1 MGNFIDLTGK
11 QFGNLIVLERTE
23 HPKDKKRT
31 YWLCEC
37 QCEKKTKI
45 IVEGY
50 HLRSGHT
57 TSCGCLKKKQFIE
70 RSSKGPNIYKIFQDK
85 VMGYNEEDCF
95 IIDKEDYD
103 KVKQY
108 RWHLDHYKYWVADI
122 EIDEVKKRIKLHRF
136 IMNAESNQKV
146 DHKDRNKNNNR
157 KENLRFCTIAEN
169 NYNKIQNPEKYV
181 GVRKRT
187 DTGKWSAKIQYKH
200 KIYNL
205 GCFEKEE
212 DALIARL
219 KAEKKFFRE
228 FAPQRHLFEKYNI

>member
-11 QFGNLIVLERTE
+11 QFSNLIVLERTE

-45 IVEGY
+45 IVEGH

-70 RSSKGPNIYKIFQDK
+70 RSSKGPNVYKIFQDK

-122 EIDEVKKRIKLHRF
+122 KIDEVKKRIKLHRF
-136 IMNAESNQKV
+136 IMNAESNQKI

-219 KAEKKFFRE
+219 KAEKKFFKE